1 MQQHDGLEALHQGMV
16 PLGFINPLPWS
27 IPIFQALP
35 QPAGIDQWITFCD
48 KQIEARK
55 KVSSASLNYMYP
67 SSDEGSMYQKNPIS

>member
-1 MQQHDGLEALHQGMV
+1 MRQHDGLDALHQGMA
-16 PLGFINPLPWS
+16 PLGFINSLPWS

-55 KVSSASLNYMYP
+55 KVSPASLNYMYR
-67 SSDEGSMYQKNPIS
+67 SSDSRSMYQKNQIL